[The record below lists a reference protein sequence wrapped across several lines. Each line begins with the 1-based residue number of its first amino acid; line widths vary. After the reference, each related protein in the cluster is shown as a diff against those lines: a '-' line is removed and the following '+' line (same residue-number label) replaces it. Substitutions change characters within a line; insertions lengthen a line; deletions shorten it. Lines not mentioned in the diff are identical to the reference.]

1 MEPTTGEALARFLQ
15 RGGVRFPSI
24 PRSLAQETCQ
34 RRSYADPLDSEFGAG
49 RPAII
54 TESVVTGERIESE
67 ILKRERLFSG
77 VYLKLERWRL
87 RLPDGRRTA
96 HEIVHPPH
104 AVAVLPLDDDGTV
117 HLLEHHRPAV
127 GRTVLE
133 LPAGVVEPDEDPAV
147 TARRELLEELGLA
160 VRELSFLH
168 EYAHSVGYS
177 SGMIRLYLGR
187 GLSRPPDPPVDDTEF
202 VRPYR
207 VALGVLLRRI
217 EAGEFIDTKL
227 IVGVLLTARRF
238 PELV

>member
-1 MEPTTGEALARFLQ
+1 M
-15 RGGVRFPSI
+15 
-24 PRSLAQETCQ
+24 
-34 RRSYADPLDSEFGAG
+34 
-49 RPAII
+49 
-54 TESVVTGERIESE
+54 TEERIESE
-67 ILKRERLFSG
+67 ILERERLFSG
-77 VYLKLERWRL
+77 VYLELERWRL

-133 LPAGVVEPDEDPAV
+133 LPAGVVEPDEDPGV

-160 VRELSFLH
+160 VRELFFLH

-187 GLSRPPDPPVDDTEF
+187 GLSRPRNPPVDDTEF
-202 VRPYR
+202 VRPCR
-207 VALGVLLRRI
+207 APLGELLRRI
-217 EAGEFIDTKL
+217 ETGEFIDTKL